1 MRGFGTIAGSE
12 KVRASR
18 TFRNIWVPLNDYQDT
33 GKYQTMLSICQSGHG
48 ILHDKLD
55 KIMSSGDWPTYKM
68 PTTKVKMAWEWK
80 DAKSF
85 SCLPK
90 QSWDVRETCSAV
102 TEMYLKHFSKINM
115 AWWRYSRRLD
125 LLPVLNFSLRFD
137 GVLCDPKSQE
147 WPSFQGAGFKLEK
160 DFAHLQMMLLN

>member
-12 KVRASR
+12 KVRARR
-18 TFRNIWVPLNDYQDT
+18 TFRNIWALSWVPLDDYQDT
-33 GKYQTMLSICQSGHG
+33 GKYQMMLPICQSGRG

-55 KIMSSGDWPTYKM
+55 KLMSSGAWPTYKM
-68 PTTKVKMAWEWK
+68 PTIKIKMAWEWI

-90 QSWDVRETCSAV
+90 QSWDARETCSAA

-115 AWWRYSRRLD
+115 AWWRYWRRLD
-125 LLPVLNFSLRFD
+125 LLSILNFPFILMRFS
-137 GVLCDPKSQE
+137 VTWSHRNSQV
-147 WPSFQGAGFKLEK
+147 FRGQGSS
-160 DFAHLQMMLLN
+160 